1 MGKLRQLVNTKAA
14 VMGDSKALG
23 VGHWGRPEELQGSLG
38 SQNIAHII
46 NKYFFKKINC
56 LLLLHPVDW
65 SRFLGSVGI

>member
-38 SQNIAHII
+38 ST
-46 NKYFFKKINC
+46 
-56 LLLLHPVDW
+56 D
-65 SRFLGSVGI
+65 LGGHKVRVGWGH